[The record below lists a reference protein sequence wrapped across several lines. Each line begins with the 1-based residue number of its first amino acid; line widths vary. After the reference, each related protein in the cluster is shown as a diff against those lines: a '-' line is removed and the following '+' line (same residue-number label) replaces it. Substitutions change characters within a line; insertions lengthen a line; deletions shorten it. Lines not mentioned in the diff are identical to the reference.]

1 MIRRNRL
8 SAIFSVF
15 AALCLLMTLTGCGG
29 KDKPPMASVP
39 SAAQEPVSVDEPA
52 VQADTVAEAVIAAE
66 PAESSS
72 AAEIIPERQNGDR
85 FEDTIILEGME
96 EVVHYEHIRNDAIG
110 FEMDYDYEN
119 FVRQTDSD
127 RESFVSN
134 WDDPNHPENYLEV
147 KSSPLDAE
155 AAAASI
161 AETLSQTYDIGR
173 DDAFQLA
180 RAGRCIRIDASAD
193 VGGQTMP
200 DHLQM
205 VYILPA
211 SDGCRIATAHYAI
224 EGSEGYGRR
233 FGYLMNT
240 FSVIPCQRT
249 P

>member
-1 MIRRNRL
+1 MLYVRKKD
-8 SAIFSVF
+8 F
-15 AALCLLMTLTGCGG
+15 AAGIAALMLILLTAALLSGCGRTENAAA
-29 KDKPPMASVP
+29 PSEPSSAEASVP
-39 SAAQEPVSVDEPA
+39 AETGRQNGERF
-52 VQADTVAEAVIAAE
+52 EAVIM
-66 PAESSS
+66 
-72 AAEIIPERQNGDR
+72 
-85 FEDTIILEGME
+85 LEGME
-96 EVVHYEHIRNDAIG
+96 ETVGYEHIRNDAIG

-200 DHLQM
+200 EHLQM

-211 SDGCRIATAHYAI
+211 SDGCRIATAHYVI

-240 FSVIPCQRT
+240 FSVIPCQRN